1 MPDKIQIEG
10 GVSYSLLFTRHPK
23 SHAFANIRAV
33 SGRLRPPQLPLA
45 ADTAAQ
51 GDLRTPPYLQC
62 RGDLRTMYN
71 ALTAPDIAD
80 RSPRSGGV

>member
-23 SHAFANIRAV
+23 SHAVANIRAV

-80 RSPRSGGV
+80 RSPRSDGV